1 MTKSYFDLSES
12 LNKCPPSVIYK
23 YTPGYKFV
31 KRIIVKIDKIIPKQ
45 SNQIRTHLVKQSN
58 ATPIA
63 RSFKAIG
70 WSHDKSPIA
79 VSVNPDNKDLFDLE
93 WGFTRLQAASM
104 EGWDTIIVDVIE
116 PVGKPVDVFS
126 DKFLSNKHLGEAHTP
141 NTKEDVVNGALKA
154 VKGDMITDDPAEV
167 KAWIKRVT
175 PEMTKDDRANI
186 YKSYKTQKSSN
197 GPVRTWHQGKGQ
209 NSVKEYADNNNIP
222 YSGDKNFTKSGK
234 LAYVTHYS
242 TLKSVIGDCKQ
253 TYMEYDRKHP
263 VSIIGYIDEPKAAPA
278 LYNQR
283 KAWKTNAQTYIN
295 AECEWIQHIAE
306 LAGVEIDLDKIK
318 EVLPIKLSGFLW
330 QNQEPNNK
338 NGGETKEKGIVDVNG
353 NNININDL

>member
-1 MTKSYFDLSES
+1 MKAYFDLDKSM
-12 LNKCPPSVIYK
+12 KQCPPSVIYNK
-23 YTPGYKFV
+23 TPGYKFK
-31 KRIIVKIDKIIPKQ
+31 KRIITKLQNIIPKKE
-45 SNQIRTHLVKQSN
+45 NQIRTHLVKQSN

-63 RSFKAIG
+63 RSFEAIG
-70 WSHDKSPIA
+70 WKHDKNPIA
-79 VSVNPDNKDLFDLE
+79 VSVNPDNKELFDLE

-104 EGWDTIIVDVIE
+104 KEWDTIIVDVVEHI
-116 PVGKPVDVFS
+116 GKPVDVFS
-126 DKFLSNKHLGEAHTP
+126 DKFTSNDHSGEAHTP
-141 NTKEDVVNGALKA
+141 NTKEDIVNGALKA
-154 VKGDMITDDPAEV
+154 VKDKMITNDPVEV

-330 QNQEPNNK
+330 QNQEPNSK
-338 NGGETKEKGIVDVNG
+338 SGGETKEKGIVDVNG
-353 NNININDL
+353 NNININKL